1 MRRSLALAIVLLA
14 ASEASAHSPATAI
27 GRAVE
32 AFGQVPV
39 SYDPGSVVG
48 EVEAGGFPAIV
59 GRDVKVAFMPAAAT
73 QEIVGG
79 PDAIAAEIAREA
91 DLDGTLIVL
100 AGAKLGA
107 WSADIGED
115 RLGELVAL
123 SGVSQSSASPAA
135 TVESLV
141 RSVQAEPSRGRA
153 PWGWIAGVSLALCV
167 GSLVVLDRWVRR
179 RP

>member
-1 MRRSLALAIVLLA
+1 VRRSLALAIVLLA
-14 ASEASAHSPATAI
+14 AGEASAHSPATAI

-39 SYDPGSVVG
+39 SYEPGSVVG

-59 GRDVKVAFMPAAAT
+59 GRDVKVAFMPATAT

-100 AGAKLGA
+100 VGTKLGA
-107 WSADIGED
+107 WSGDID
-115 RLGELVAL
+115 DARLGELVGLAD
-123 SGVSQSSASPAA
+123 VSQGASPAA
-135 TVESLV
+135 TVESVV
-141 RSVQAEPSRGRA
+141 RSVQAEPTGGRA